1 MADKNRTCAYQVL
14 WNIEKNGAF
23 SNLALSAAIEK
34 DRPDAPR
41 LVRELVYG
49 VLEQQILLDYTIR
62 KYLKQPV
69 SKLGLAEKIVLRM
82 GIWQMDFANSI
93 PEYAAVKESVDL
105 ARKVCRGREGFIN
118 GVLRNHGRA
127 GAISEERPTR
137 VDLPD
142 RKKDP
147 AEYLSV
153 RYSCRRWIVDQWIG
167 DYGEEQAEE
176 MLKYSLETPDLV
188 VRANLMRTTRA
199 ELKAALEALGAAAA
213 EGNLSPAALHV
224 KGSDLLSTE
233 LFKKGHFSVQD
244 ESSMLAVETLD
255 PKPGETVIDICA
267 APGGKTLYMGERM
280 ENKGS
285 LTACD
290 VHGGKLSLISREG
303 KRIGV
308 TIPKL
313 KVRDGAAPEAPD
325 FPPES
330 ADKVLVDAP
339 CSGLGVLRRKPEI
352 KLHEAHEE
360 LAGLPAKQAAILAN
374 AAPIVKPGGRLV
386 YSTCTVSKAENQ
398 QVTAA
403 FLESHPQWEKETE
416 IQLLPGKD
424 GTDGFYICSMI
435 RKKG

>member
-1 MADKNRTCAYQVL
+1 MADKNRKCAYQVL
-14 WNIEKNGAF
+14 WAIEKNGAY

-34 DRPDAPR
+34 DQPDSPK

-62 KYLKQPV
+62 KYLKQPI
-69 SKLGLAEKIVLRM
+69 SKLGLAEKLVLRL
-82 GIWQMDFANSI
+82 GIWQMDFAGGI

-118 GVLRNHGRA
+118 GVLRNHGRD
-127 GAISEERPTR
+127 GAPTEEKPTR
-137 VDLPD
+137 VELPD
-142 RKKDP
+142 RSKDG

-153 RYSCRRWIVDQWIG
+153 RYSCHRWIVEQWIR
-167 DYGEEQAEE
+167 DYGEAQAED
-176 MLKYSLETPDLV
+176 MLASSLETPDLV
-188 VRANLMRTTRA
+188 LRTNLMRTSRE
-199 ELKAALEALGAAAA
+199 ELKAALEAMGAAVQ

-224 KGSDLLSTE
+224 KGSDLLGTV

-255 PKPGETVIDICA
+255 PQPGETVIDICA

-280 ENKGS
+280 NNTGS

-290 VHGGKLSLISREG
+290 VHGGKLSLIKREG
-303 KRIGV
+303 KRLGV
-308 TIPKL
+308 TIPQL
-313 KVRDGAAPEAPD
+313 KVRDGANPEAPD
-325 FPPES
+325 FLPES

-352 KLHEAHEE
+352 KLHEPHED
-360 LAGLPAKQAAILAN
+360 LAALPVKQAAILAN

-403 FLESHPQWEKETE
+403 FLESNPQWEKESE
-416 IQLLPGKD
+416 LQLLPGKN
-424 GTDGFYICSMI
+424 GTDGFYICSLR